1 MVDFLIGL
9 FLATLITALFTTRLY
24 RLLFWYSLNSLTLG
38 LLALVIG
45 KQLDDKAMLI
55 TGIVTIVIKA
65 IAIPYILKN
74 LSRKF
79 HFVRQIQPEIKV
91 QYSIMLI
98 PAILVFTFYLSEP
111 ITHMIHNN
119 TNYVAISISSL
130 FLSLLL
136 MLEHKNVAPKIIGFL
151 SMENALFLLGVT
163 ATDGMPMLVELGIF
177 FDLLM
182 AIVVI
187 NLLFHKEEDVNKEE
201 QGL

>member
-1 MVDFLIGL
+1 MVDFFIGL

-38 LLALVIG
+38 LLALTIA
-45 KQLDDKAMLI
+45 KELDDKAMFI
-55 TGIVTIVIKA
+55 TGIATIIIKA
-65 IAIPYILKN
+65 IGIPYVLKS
-74 LSRKF
+74 LSSRF
-79 HFVRQIQPEIKV
+79 HLKRQIAPNIKV
-91 QYSIMLI
+91 QYSIMLV
-98 PAILVFTFYLSEP
+98 PAILVFTFYLSQP
-111 ITHMIHNN
+111 ITNLISEHS
-119 TNYVAISISSL
+119 NYVAISISSL

-151 SMENALFLLGVT
+151 SMENALFLLGIS

-187 NLLFHKEEDVNKEE
+187 NLLFNKEE
-201 QGL
+201 VKQ

>member
-1 MVDFLIGL
+1 MLVDFLIGL
-9 FLATLITALFTTRLY
+9 FFATLIVSLFTMRLY
-24 RLLFWYSLNSLTLG
+24 RLLLWYSMNSLTLG

-45 KQLDDKAMLI
+45 IQLDDSAMLI

-65 IAIPYILKN
+65 VGIPYMLKY
-74 LSRKF
+74 LSQKF

-91 QYSIMLI
+91 QYAIMLV
-98 PAILVFTFYLSEP
+98 PAILVFTFYLAEP
-111 ITHMIHNN
+111 ITHMMHGDA
-119 TNYVAISISSL
+119 NYIAISISSL

-136 MLEHKNVAPKIIGFL
+136 MMEHKNVAPKIIGFL
-151 SMENALFLLGVT
+151 CMENALFLLGIT

-187 NLLFHKEEDVNKEE
+187 NLLFHKEEETKI
-201 QGL
+201 